1 MATLPIQSLG
11 IGVKHLLTF
20 RTVIYQ
26 NDRYKWL
33 KILCSPWS
41 CTTSVQIWKP
51 PLQSRTECCSI
62 LIAVTHRWSCFLPS
76 CIGLGL
82 VDSRNF
88 LEDILN
94 RLPHIEYRCL
104 SSYSLVKTHGAWW
117 SLKARNGLAE
127 ASMRRQESP
136 VTEQSY
142 PWVLQ
147 NSSQQFRKVSRYPRN
162 WW

>member
-1 MATLPIQSLG
+1 MCFPGFILTFRLQMATLPILSLG

-26 NDRYKWL
+26 NDRCKWL

-76 CIGLGL
+76 YIGLIRRL
-82 VDSRNF
+82 SKF
-88 LEDILN
+88 LGGHPESLA
-94 RLPHIEYRCL
+94 PHWVPLFVLLFAGENPRGMMIAQ
-104 SSYSLVKTHGAWW
+104 GAQRISW
-117 SLKARNGLAE
+117 SLHAE
-127 ASMRRQESP
+127 AG
-136 VTEQSY
+136 VTSH
-142 PWVLQ
+142 WAV
-147 NSSQQFRKVSRYPRN
+147 VSLGPAK
-162 WW
+162 